1 MITAGVPERASA
13 LAPAGERCDDCPMPD
28 AAFLPRLR
36 RAALYILA
44 VTLSAG
50 VGYAPALLAQD
61 ITPFELRH
69 MSAAQFQHHL
79 DTEGVQRFVTR
90 MRKDLDPHSPE
101 EPNYDIVL
109 EHIAEGSNGW
119 IRIAGEI
126 APYTDATFSE
136 GLRVALADALV
147 ENPAGVLRFIGSEE
161 HFDQAC
167 GYPFVRQTD
176 HYLRQHQKAAL
187 AALNR
192 VRTPALAEKKE
203 ACRKQLLD
211 LPTSSATAA
220 P

>member
-1 MITAGVPERASA
+1 
-13 LAPAGERCDDCPMPD
+13 MPD
-28 AAFLPRLR
+28 AVFLPRLR
-36 RAALYILA
+36 RAALYLTSTALIA
-44 VTLSAG
+44 LSAS
-50 VGYAPALLAQD
+50 VGYAQASTPDVTQG

-79 DTEGVQRFVTR
+79 DTEGVQRFVAR
-90 MRKDLDPHSPE
+90 VRRDLDPHSPE

-119 IRIAGEI
+119 LKIAAEI
-126 APYTDATFSE
+126 APYTDPAFSV

-147 ENPAGVLRFIGSEE
+147 ENPAGVLRLIGSEE

-176 HYLRQHQKAAL
+176 HYLQQHQKAAL

-192 VRTPALAEKKE
+192 VRTPALAEKRE
-203 ACRKQLLD
+203 ACRKQLMD
-211 LPTSSATAA
+211 LPTSSATAT

>member
-1 MITAGVPERASA
+1 
-13 LAPAGERCDDCPMPD
+13 MPD
-28 AAFLPRLR
+28 AAIFPRFRNTVLTV
-36 RAALYILA
+36 AAA
-44 VTLSAG
+44 VALGAT
-50 VGYAPALLAQD
+50 GYGQD

-69 MSAAQFQHHL
+69 MSAAQFQQHL
-79 DTEGVQRFVTR
+79 DSEGAQHFIARV
-90 MRKDLDPHSPE
+90 RKDLDPHSPE

-119 IRIAGEI
+119 LKIAAEI
-126 APYTDATFSE
+126 APFTDSTFSE

-147 ENPAGVLRFIGSEE
+147 ENPAGVLRLIGTEE

-192 VRTPALAEKKE
+192 VKTPALEEKRA
-203 ACRKQLLD
+203 ACRKQLMD
-211 LPTSSATAA
+211 IPTSNAEAH
-220 P
+220 